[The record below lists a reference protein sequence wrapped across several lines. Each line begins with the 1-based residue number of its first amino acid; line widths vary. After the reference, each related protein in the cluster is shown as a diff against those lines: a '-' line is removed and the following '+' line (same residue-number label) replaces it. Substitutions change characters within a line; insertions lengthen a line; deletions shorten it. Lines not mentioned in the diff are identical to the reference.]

1 MVIFTSHYS
10 VLVEF
15 IHSLKYLYFFYVI
28 KLKILSICHIQWNRL
43 FVQHVIYFNAITHTK
58 LIGRSYCAAGT
69 SYYYYFLFGRF
80 FLMCGFF
87 ISNSICDTRLTFTPF
102 LVFQVRPSLLAST
115 AAVTVVP
122 LLPPQP
128 TSITP
133 SRGTRRSVRIV
144 ISVVRGVTCD
154 GQSAG

>member
-43 FVQHVIYFNAITHTK
+43 FVQHAIYFNAITHTVDWEE
-58 LIGRSYCAAGT
+58 LLCSRNIILH
-69 SYYYYFLFGRF
+69 FLFGRF